1 MGRIRGKEGMIY
13 NFYTEF
19 ANAGEFTKINRSA
32 EWKDICGWCLENGV
46 RIGCFPVAIDDK
58 IQAFF
63 FCEING
69 NTPSEQEVLERLK
82 KAVPNVHPTDQEIPV
97 AIDWDRI
104 IDGCSHSSKCEAG
117 ERHAEVIKP
126 ASLVGLGDYELKTSF
141 RRNN

>member
-1 MGRIRGKEGMIY
+1 MGRIRGEEGMIY

-19 ANAGEFTKINRSA
+19 TNTEEFTKINRSA
-32 EWKDICGWCLENGV
+32 EWKDMCNWCLENGV

-63 FCEING
+63 FCEVNG

-82 KAVPNVHPTDQEIPV
+82 MVAPNVHSTDQEIPV
-97 AIDWDRI
+97 AIDWGRIVNGSHFSKSKDREK
-104 IDGCSHSSKCEAG
+104 GAKVVKS
-117 ERHAEVIKP
+117 